1 MPPDE
6 RPLLMASLDTTPRAN
21 CRSLGAYG
29 LRILGAGGAE
39 AALAPVP
46 EHWPA
51 VELSVEVGELGA
63 HEEHLDDERARIRLR
78 TGGWVEIER
87 YPGRARFF
95 VPAALTPDEL
105 VHPFLAPVAT
115 VLSYWHGRESLHG
128 GGIALGETVWGMVG
142 GRHGGK
148 SSLLAA
154 LAARGVDVVSDDVL
168 VLEQARVFT
177 GPRTVDLREDAAAAL
192 GLGADIGV
200 AGTRRR
206 WRLALPQLDREL
218 SLGGWVFVE
227 WADETELRRLPAS
240 GTFVRLAG
248 NRGISAPPRDPAVF
262 LQLSALPAWELRRPR
277 SWSAMP
283 DVLELLLEALGGA

>member
-1 MPPDE
+1 
-6 RPLLMASLDTTPRAN
+6 MASLDTTPRTSS
-21 CRSLGAYG
+21 RSLGAYG
-29 LRILGAGGAE
+29 LRIQGAGGAE
-39 AALAPVP
+39 ALVP
-46 EHWPA
+46 ASEDWPA
-51 VELSVEVGELGA
+51 VELSVEVGELDA
-63 HEEHLDDERARIRLR
+63 DVEHLDDERARIRLR

-87 YPGRARFF
+87 DPGRAHFV
-95 VPAALTPDEL
+95 VPAALTSAEL

-128 GGIALGETVWGMVG
+128 GGIALGGSVWGVVG

-168 VLEQARVFT
+168 VVEQGRVFA

-192 GLGADIGV
+192 GLGDDIGV

-206 WRLALPQLDREL
+206 WRLALRQLDRDL
-218 SLGGWVFVE
+218 SLGGWVFTE
-227 WADETELRRLPAS
+227 WADEMELRRLPAS
-240 GTFVRLAG
+240 ETFVRLAG
-248 NRGISAPPRDPAVF
+248 NRSISAPPRDPSVF

-283 DVLELLLEALGGA
+283 EALELLLEVLGDA